1 MSFIAFARLTNS
13 CSTARRVHAI
23 GPLRQVPRCLV
34 SEVCHAL
41 PSVSSKCLFR
51 LKTQLFIHLCSLFAP
66 PKMNEVTL
74 EEAGKYLV
82 PDSQEDQFYVSVSH
96 SANPK
101 SEPDS
106 YLNHY
111 STFTLS

>member
-1 MSFIAFARLTNS
+1 
-13 CSTARRVHAI
+13 
-23 GPLRQVPRCLV
+23 
-34 SEVCHAL
+34 
-41 PSVSSKCLFR
+41 
-51 LKTQLFIHLCSLFAP
+51 
-66 PKMNEVTL
+66 MNEVTL

-101 SEPDS
+101 SESDS
-106 YLNHY
+106 IVNRY